1 MRKPTPWMSWFVPLC
16 MAPLWVQCE
25 APPAPPP
32 SRIKAMTNRVENHSP
47 MVFSLL
53 QLKTRA
59 LLEDVQLDHNRVPII
74 DAMRKSALL
83 AEQEAAITLL
93 RSLSPQVQIVYRY
106 RFVLNG
112 LAVVM
117 PRSLMESALLPGV
130 IRVKESQPMERP
142 RVMSESA
149 AAPATDFSHTSVS
162 FIGAE
167 AVWKQLGITGKG
179 VRVGIID
186 TGIDYTHRMLGGSG
200 EVADYKAIDPSAEP
214 DPRQFPNAK
223 VRGGIDLV
231 GSTYNSASG
240 SFYAHIPHPKKNPL
254 DESGHGTHV
263 AGTIAGIGDGV
274 HTYTGVAPD
283 AALYAIKVFGKQGST
298 EDAVVIAGLEYAV
311 DPDGDLDPR
320 DRLDVV
326 NLSLG
331 SNFGLPFVLYEE
343 AVRNFTQAGITAI
356 MSAGNSGNIPYI
368 VGSPGSS
375 TEAISVAA
383 SIDNMA
389 HNWKFP
395 AVRFRSAEGSEN
407 FLVMAVEGSITKPI
421 SDSAVSARL
430 VDIGKA
436 NNPVPPEIAAQLAG
450 NVALIE
456 RGEVHF
462 AVKLKYA
469 QEAGAIGVVMINN
482 QPGEPTSMGGE
493 GNFPFPGIMVTR
505 EIGVQLRGDLA
516 AGKEMWIDF
525 STSDRMEDP
534 TRIDTLT
541 AFSSRGPRALDSL
554 IKPEITAPGHS
565 IVSAEMGGGDAG
577 VQKSGTSMAAP
588 HMAGVVALLKQA
600 HPDYTE
606 ADIRAALLAT
616 TVVIQKEGTPYSV
629 AYQGTGR
636 VQSLSALTT
645 PLLVSPAT
653 WSLGELAGTQT
664 RVESFRL
671 RNTQSQPL
679 TLSVQVR
686 NRDGGIAVEG
696 PTEITLAAGEVRNV
710 EYRAVC
716 AGDQLGEHSAWIEF
730 RNGDTPVA
738 HISLLSVTKK
748 LSDIT
753 ADTVELT
760 QSGSA
765 DVKVENRGSSDGEML
780 LFQYLGGNPRQPG
793 VGPGAQLADV
803 CDLQSAGYRLITSP
817 EGKNFLQV
825 AVKLYRPISSWEHC
839 EISVQIAGSDKKE
852 ADWELLG
859 TSLKSLVPKTLYG
872 NFYSAFTDA
881 TRMHDVRIHPRSL
894 EEDGR
899 DYTPAIVDM
908 HPFVHYDFGTLGIV
922 EVDIEK
928 AKLPQ
933 QVWMKIATLTMH
945 EHIRTA
951 DDFLGGKDSAW
962 MGVSLDP
969 AQQAYSA
976 FPLRTEVPSNGSR
989 LVSLQ
994 RGKGQ
999 GTLVAYF
1006 PYNRDEIYVNK
1017 QDSQEKRLRE
1027 ISL

>member
-1 MRKPTPWMSWFVPLC
+1 
-16 MAPLWVQCE
+16 
-25 APPAPPP
+25 
-32 SRIKAMTNRVENHSP
+32 MTNRVENHSP

-59 LLEDVQLDHNRVPII
+59 LLDGAQLDRSRIPII
-74 DAMRKSALL
+74 NATRKATLL
-83 AEQEAAITLL
+83 AEQEAAIATL
-93 RSLSPQVQIVYRY
+93 RSLSNQVQIVYRY

-117 PRSLMESALLPGV
+117 PRSVMESGLLPGV
-130 IRVKESQPMERP
+130 IRVKESQPMELP
-142 RVMSESA
+142 QVLSDSVF
-149 AAPATDFSHTSVS
+149 PAVDFSHTSVS

-167 AVWKQLGITGKG
+167 TVWKQLGITGKG
-179 VRVGIID
+179 IRVGIID

-200 EVADYKAIDPSAEP
+200 EIADYKAIDPSADP
-214 DPRQFPNAK
+214 DPGQFPNAK
-223 VRGGIDLV
+223 VQGGIDLV
-231 GSTYNSASG
+231 GSDYNSGSAS
-240 SFYAHIPHPKKNPL
+240 FAAHIPHPKKNPL
-254 DESGHGTHV
+254 DEAGHGTHV

-274 HTYTGVAPD
+274 HTYSGVAPD
-283 AALYAIKVFGKQGST
+283 AALYAIKVFGKHGST

-311 DPDGDLDPR
+311 DPDGDLDPK

-331 SNFGLPFVLYEE
+331 GNFGLPYILYEE

-395 AVRFRSAEGSEN
+395 AVRFRSGDGSEN
-407 FLVMAVEGSITKPI
+407 FLIMAVEGSITKPI
-421 SDSAVSARL
+421 SDGAVSARL

-436 NNPVPPEIAAQLAG
+436 NNPVPPEVAPQLAG

-493 GNFPFPGIMVTR
+493 GNFPFPGIMVTK
-505 EIGVQLRGDLA
+505 EVGAKIRGDLA

-525 STSDRMEDP
+525 STPDRMEDP

-565 IVSAEMGGGDAG
+565 VVSAEMGGGDAG

-606 ADIRAALLAT
+606 ADIRAALLGTA
-616 TVVIQKEGTPYSV
+616 VVIQKEGTPYSV

-636 VQSLSALTT
+636 VQSLQALTT

-653 WSLGELAGTQT
+653 WSLGELSGTQT
-664 RVESFRL
+664 RVQSFRL

-679 TLSVQVR
+679 ILSVQVR
-686 NRDGGIAVEG
+686 NRDGGITVDG
-696 PTEITLAAGEVRNV
+696 PTELTLGAGEVRDV

-716 AGDQLGEHSAWIEF
+716 AGDQPGEHSAWIEF
-730 RNGDTPVA
+730 RSGETPIA

-748 LSDIT
+748 LSDIV

-760 QSGSA
+760 RSGRA
-765 DVKVENRGSSDGEML
+765 EVKVENRGASDGEVL
-780 LFQYLGGNPRQPG
+780 LFHYLGSNTRVPG
-793 VGPGAQLADV
+793 IGPGGELADI
-803 CDLQSAGYRLITSP
+803 CELQSAGYRLVTSP
-817 EGKNFLQV
+817 EGKNLLQV

-881 TRMHDVRIHPRSL
+881 ASMHNIRLHAK
-894 EEDGR
+894 EEDEGR

-908 HPFVHYDFGTLGIV
+908 HPFIHYNFGTLGIV

-928 AKLPQ
+928 AKLPTR
-933 QVWMKIATLTMH
+933 VWMKVATLTMH

-951 DDFLGGKDSAW
+951 DDFLGGKKSAW

-976 FPLRTEVPSNGSR
+976 FPLRTEVPSKGSR
-989 LVSLQ
+989 VVSLQ
-994 RGKGQ
+994 RGNGT

-1006 PYNRDEIYVNK
+1006 PFNRDEIYVSK
-1017 QDSQEKRLRE
+1017 QDAQEKRLRE
-1027 ISL
+1027 IAL